1 MLLSWTLGQYV
12 GEASADTDTD
22 VVGEALVVAEPLPC
36 ENAPLTELLTES
48 CFSPRPQTAHDAV
61 VQRHSYR

>member
-1 MLLSWTLGQYV
+1 MLVKPPPTPMLL
-12 GEASADTDTD
+12 EKP
-22 VVGEALVVAEPLPC
+22 LVVAEPLPC

-48 CFSPRPQTAHDAV
+48 CFSPRLQTAHDAV